1 MFDIFIT
8 NAVPIISITDR
19 LLNIPKNILNTSAIC
34 SIRLVIF
41 LSATISARTPTNLYI
56 IVNIPSF
63 IIGIMHIPIII
74 ITPTIP
80 TAFFNIIPEP
90 NTVSTASPNIFPYYW
105 YC

>member
-1 MFDIFIT
+1 MFDILST

-19 LLNIPKNILNTSAIC
+19 LLNIPKNILNTSPIW

-41 LSATISARTPTNLYI
+41 LSDTNSANAPNNLYI

-63 IIGIMHIPIII
+63 IIGTIHIPIII

-80 TAFFNIIPEP
+80 TAFFSTIPEP